1 MKKGLI
7 IACFCIVS
15 FCYSQESNT
24 DTEKAKKI
32 EATAQ
37 VLEWFADLS
46 EKGMEFSGDSIKTG
60 KEFKLVLENAKYRE
74 FMYPKPYNWENALY
88 LLQKNHLKQAFWY
101 FINLYPQQEIKNKE
115 LIVKSILAYEKYFKM
130 DEVLIN
136 TFYTYAMA
144 DPEISNL
151 TNGKPEIVHPDVLE
165 KKLGYV
171 KEIVGYI
178 KSYRKQNP
186 DAKAGG

>member
-1 MKKGLI
+1 M
-7 IACFCIVS
+7 IACCCIVGL
-15 FCYSQESNT
+15 CYSQESNT
-24 DTEKAKKI
+24 DNEQVKKAQ
-32 EATAQ
+32 ATAE
-37 VLEWFADLS
+37 VLDWFADLS
-46 EKGMEFSGDSIKTG
+46 EKGMEYSGDSIKTG
-60 KEFKLVLENAKYRE
+60 KEFKHVLEDAKYRAL
-74 FMYPKPYNWENALY
+74 MYPKPYNWENALY
-88 LLQKNHLKQAFWY
+88 LLQNNHLKQAFWY
-101 FINLYPQQEIKNKE
+101 FINLYPQQEVKNKE
-115 LIVKSILAYEKYFKM
+115 LIVKSILAYEKYFRM

-165 KKLGYV
+165 KKLSYV

-186 DAKAGG
+186 DAKEKVGG